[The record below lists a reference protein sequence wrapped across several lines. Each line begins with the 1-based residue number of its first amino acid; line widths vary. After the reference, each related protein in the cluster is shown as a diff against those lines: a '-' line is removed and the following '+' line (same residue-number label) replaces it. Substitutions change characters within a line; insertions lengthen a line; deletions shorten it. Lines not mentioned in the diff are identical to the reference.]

1 MNDVDEDSELIYFL
15 GGAQHE
21 NELDFYS
28 QVYKYY
34 YNRGFYPI
42 LFFNISE

>member
-1 MNDVDEDSELIYFL
+1 MDYADDDGELIYFL
-15 GGAQHE
+15 GGAKNE
-21 NELDFYS
+21 NDRDFYS

-42 LFFNISE
+42 